1 MNSFIHK
8 LHTTNERNAR
18 QDDEKM
24 AAKKLDPTISFS
36 RNEEMSQLSKTNNK
50 SMRKLFF
57 VSIKTVLDYYLPISR
72 FGASTKLV
80 RFASQNKF
88 NKY

>member
-36 RNEEMSQLSKTNNK
+36 QNEEMSQIQKQTINRCVNYFL
-50 SMRKLFF
+50 
-57 VSIKTVLDYYLPISR
+57 
-72 FGASTKLV
+72 
-80 RFASQNKF
+80 
-88 NKY
+88 